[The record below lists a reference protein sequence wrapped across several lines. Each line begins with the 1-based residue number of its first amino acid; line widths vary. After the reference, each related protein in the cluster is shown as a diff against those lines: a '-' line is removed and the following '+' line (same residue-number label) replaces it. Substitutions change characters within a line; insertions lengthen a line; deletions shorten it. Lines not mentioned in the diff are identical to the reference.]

1 MQGFLELLIA
11 TFEKKEDD
19 PSSFQLT
26 THLQSYNQI
35 KLLAIYIYLVIAVLK
50 VCCFLCASSLRKTEA
65 QYLSDTSLLIS
76 FVHLNTQFLFWGMRS
91 KYFGGVV

>member
-35 KLLAIYIYLVIAVLK
+35 KLLAIYIFGDSGIKSVLLS
-50 VCCFLCASSLRKTEA
+50 VCIIITKNGSSVSE
-65 QYLSDTSLLIS
+65 
-76 FVHLNTQFLFWGMRS
+76 
-91 KYFGGVV
+91 